1 MGIKAYAA
9 KWFAKT
15 IHQQTNRWASDPEG
29 AQQKAFNS
37 LISSAKETSFGE
49 DHDFGRIK
57 TYRDFKEAVPI
68 RDYEQLNPYIKKI
81 IEGAENVLWPGRP
94 LYFAKTSG
102 TTSGIKYIPISKESM
117 QYQVTEIGRAHV

>member
-9 KWFAKT
+9 RVFANIVNNQTKKWT
-15 IHQQTNRWASDPEG
+15 SDPRG
-29 AQQKAFNS
+29 AQQKVFDS
-37 LISSAKETSFGE
+37 LIASAKDTSFGE

-57 TYRDFKEAVPI
+57 SYREFKEVVPI
-68 RDYEQLNPYIKKI
+68 RDYEQLSPYINKI

-117 QYQVTEIGRAHV
+117 PYHIAGARDAL